1 MYLHYFYLRQMRK
14 LLLVLSY
21 LLLGSGAFSQPFI
34 DLLNIQYAQTS
45 ISKLY
50 KGKDE
55 FKVNHEWKSYA
66 FNVPIKIND
75 KKLLLISPEINNK
88 IYQQSDSTL
97 ITQQNGSTTIIAYSR
112 FHQHYISYA
121 LPLTFIYKFENQ
133 NSISTTLIYRQNK
146 VYENGFGGSSD
157 QLGGAFLYTKTYNDK
172 FKLKGGLYYNRE
184 CWGNNFLPLLGFEWK
199 ASKNIFLWGLL
210 PNSANVDVSFN
221 KLHAGFAF
229 RGIEESYSEGYSSY
243 FRDKEGHLKLYL
255 NYYLINQD
263 QKIGFILTAEGG
275 QSVNRLYEFKSA
287 DSENRFEYHPAENY
301 FIRIGVAVRLITRS
315 DFKLWP
321 SHPI

>member
-14 LLLVLSY
+14 LILVLTYIFLS
-21 LLLGSGAFSQPFI
+21 SDAFSQPFI

-55 FKVNHEWKSYA
+55 FKVNHEWKSYL
-66 FNVPIKIND
+66 FNAPLKLSD

-97 ITQQNGSTTIIAYSR
+97 TTQQNGNTTTTAYSR

-133 NSISTTLIYRQNK
+133 NSISATLVYRQNK
-146 VYENGFGGSSD
+146 VYERSFGKYTD
-157 QLGGAFLYTKTYNDK
+157 QLGGAFLYTKTYNAK

-199 ASKNIFLWGLL
+199 ASKNIYCWGLL

-221 KLHAGFAF
+221 KVHAGFAF
-229 RGIEESYSEGYSSY
+229 RGIEESYSEGYHSY
-243 FRDKEGHLKLYL
+243 FRDKEGHVKLYL
-255 NYYLINQD
+255 NYYLINKD
-263 QKIGFILTAEGG
+263 QKIGIVFLVEGG
-275 QSVNRLYEFKSA
+275 QSVNRLYEFKAAGS
-287 DSENRFEYHPAENY
+287 DNKSSYHPAENY
-301 FIRIGVAVRLITRS
+301 FIRIGAAVRLITRS

>member
-21 LLLGSGAFSQPFI
+21 LLYGSGAFSQPFI

-66 FNVPIKIND
+66 FNAPIKLND

-97 ITQQNGSTTIIAYSR
+97 ITQQNGSTTITAYSR

-121 LPLTFIYKFENQ
+121 LPITFIYRFENQ
-133 NSISTTLIYRQNK
+133 NSISATLVYRQNK
-146 VYENGFGGSSD
+146 VYENSFGKYTD

-184 CWGNNFLPLLGFEWK
+184 FWGNFFLPLIGFEWK
-199 ASKNIFLWGLL
+199 ASKNIYLWGLL

-221 KLHAGFAF
+221 KLHAGFAY
-229 RGIEESYSEGYSSY
+229 RGIEESYSEGTNSY
-243 FRDKEGHLKLYL
+243 FRDREGHLKLYL

-263 QKIGFILTAEGG
+263 QKIGIVLTAEGG

>member
-1 MYLHYFYLRQMRK
+1 MQRLQFIISF
-14 LLLVLSY
+14 LLIATISK
-21 LLLGSGAFSQPFI
+21 AQPYI
-34 DLLNIQYAQTS
+34 DLLNIQYAKTS
-45 ISKLY
+45 LSKIY
-50 KGKDE
+50 SGGNEIKI
-55 FKVNHEWKSYA
+55 NHEWKSYA
-66 FNVPIKIND
+66 FNAPIKLND
-75 KKLLLISPEINNK
+75 KKLLLISPEINNR

-97 ITQQNGSTTIIAYSR
+97 ITQQNGSTTITAYSR

-133 NSISTTLIYRQNK
+133 NSISATLVYRQNK
-146 VYENGFGGSSD
+146 VYENSFGKYTD
-157 QLGGAFLYTKTYNDK
+157 QLGGAFLYTKTYNNK

-184 CWGNNFLPLLGFEWK
+184 FWGNFFLPLIGFEWK
-199 ASKNIFLWGLL
+199 ASKNIYMWGLL
-210 PNSANVDVSFN
+210 PNSANVDISFN

-255 NYYLINQD
+255 NYYLINQK
-263 QKIGFILTAEGG
+263 QKIGVILTAEGG

-287 DSENRFEYHPAENY
+287 ATENIFKYRPAENY
-301 FIRIGVAVRLITRS
+301 FIRIGVAVRLITRN